1 VSIIRSFRPKLRRP
15 GAERRAPLTLL
26 ALGLVLGLSALAASA
41 QATPSYTV
49 QVTTNA
55 DLGRVTSAASGDTTF
70 RVDPTTGAVTITNAG
85 GAVRSANT
93 ATRAMVTIGCTGAA
107 GDCSKNINVKL
118 TSAGGPLGRARA
130 LSRITFTM
138 GTAVLAGGPGL
149 PGSGSFTIGPIGL
162 NASKTFFV
170 GGDMGIAAD
179 DSGLATGPAE
189 ADFAVAAGEANPPP
203 AGPTGRF
210 LATIL
215 RQLSI
220 SKTQDLVFGVVSTPN
235 SGNGTVTI
243 DPATGARTT
252 VGAVGF
258 GTPTP
263 TQATFNVTG
272 EGGQAFS
279 VTIPA
284 TFQMTGPQP
293 MTVTTSNS
301 AGATPMLSGALGA
314 QGSFN
319 FGVGGAIA
327 VNATTPTGS
336 YTGNF
341 TVTVAYN

>member
-1 VSIIRSFRPKLRRP
+1 MAISRLFRPNLSRH
-15 GAERRAPLTLL
+15 GAAR
-26 ALGLVLGLSALAASA
+26 ALGLGLAFVLGAVAGAA

-49 QVTTNA
+49 QVTANA
-55 DLGRVTSAASGDTTF
+55 DLGKVTSAASGDTNF
-70 RVDPTTGAVTITNAG
+70 RIDPTTGNVTITNAG
-85 GAVRSANT
+85 GAVRSTNS
-93 ATRAMVTIGCTGAA
+93 ATRAMVTISCTGAT
-107 GDCSKNINVKL
+107 GDCSKNINVQL

-130 LSRITFTM
+130 LTRITFTM
-138 GTAVLAGGPGL
+138 GSAVLAGGPGL

-162 NASKTFFV
+162 NSSKTFFV
-170 GGDMGIAAD
+170 GADFAIAAD
-179 DSGLATGPAE
+179 DSGLSTGPAE
-189 ADFAVAAGEANPPP
+189 ADFTVFTAEAP
-203 AGPTGRF
+203 ATATSGPTGRF

-220 SKTQDLVFGVVSTPN
+220 SKTQDLVFGVVSTPTT
-235 SGNGTVTI
+235 GNGTFTI

-263 TQATFNVTG
+263 TRATFAVTG

-284 TFQMTGPQP
+284 TFQMTGPQA
-293 MTVTTSNS
+293 MTVTTTNS
-301 AGATPMLSGALGA
+301 AGAAPLLSGAIGS

-319 FGVGGAIA
+319 FGVGGQIP
-327 VNATTPTGS
+327 VNATTPNGS

>member
-1 VSIIRSFRPKLRRP
+1 V
-15 GAERRAPLTLL
+15 
-26 ALGLVLGLSALAASA
+26 LVLAAIVGPA
-41 QATPSYTV
+41 RATPNYTV

-55 DLGRVTSAASGDTTF
+55 DLGRVTSAASGDTNF
-70 RVDPTTGAVTITNAG
+70 RVDPTTGNVTITNGG
-85 GAVRSANT
+85 GAVRSSNG
-93 ATRAMVTIGCTGAA
+93 ATRAMVTISCTGAT
-107 GDCSKNINVKL
+107 GDCSKNINVQL

-130 LSRITFTM
+130 LTRLTFTM

-162 NASKTFFV
+162 NSSKTFFV
-170 GGDMGIAAD
+170 GADMAIAAD

-189 ADFAVAAGEANPPP
+189 ADFSVFTAEAPTSPTS
-203 AGPTGRF
+203 GPNGRF

-220 SKTQDLVFGVVSTPN
+220 TKTQDLVFGVVSTPT

-284 TFQMTGPQP
+284 TFQMTGPQS
-293 MTVTTSNS
+293 MTVTTTNS
-301 AGATPMLSGALGA
+301 AGAAPMLGGALGS

-319 FGVGGAIA
+319 FGVGGQIA
-327 VNATTPTGS
+327 VNSTTPNGS

>member
-1 VSIIRSFRPKLRRP
+1 M
-15 GAERRAPLTLL
+15 
-26 ALGLVLGLSALAASA
+26 
-41 QATPSYTV
+41 
-49 QVTTNA
+49 QVTTNV
-55 DLGRVTSAASGDTTF
+55 DLGRVTSAATGDTDF
-70 RVDPTTGAVTITNAG
+70 RVDPTTGAVTVISGT
-85 GAVRSANT
+85 AVRSGSGA
-93 ATRAMVTIGCTGAA
+93 ARAMVTISCTGAT

-118 TSAGGPLGRARA
+118 TSAGGPVGRARA
-130 LSRITFTM
+130 LSRITFQM
-138 GTAVLAGGPGL
+138 GTAVLAGAPGL

-162 NASKTFFV
+162 NSSKTFFV
-170 GGDMGIAAD
+170 GADFTIAGD
-179 DSGLATGPAE
+179 DSALPTGLAE
-189 ADFAVAAGEANPPP
+189 ADFAVAAGEAASPP

-210 LATIL
+210 TATVL

-220 SKTQDLVFGVVSTPN
+220 TKTQDLVFGVVSTPT

-263 TQATFNVTG
+263 SQATFNVTG

-284 TFQMTGPQP
+284 TFQMSGPQA

-301 AGATPMLSGALGA
+301 AGAAPLLSGALGS
-314 QGSFN
+314 QGAFN
-319 FGVGGAIA
+319 FGVGGTIA
-327 VNATTPTGS
+327 VNSTTPNGS

>member
-1 VSIIRSFRPKLRRP
+1 M
-15 GAERRAPLTLL
+15 
-26 ALGLVLGLSALAASA
+26 LAAVAGSA

-49 QVTTNA
+49 QVTSNA
-55 DLGRVTSAASGDTTF
+55 DLGRVTSAASGDTNF
-70 RVDPTTGAVTITNAG
+70 RIDPTTGNVTITNAG
-85 GAVRSANT
+85 GAVRSSNG
-93 ATRAMVTIGCTGAA
+93 ATRAMVTISCTGAA
-107 GDCSKNINVKL
+107 GDCSKNINVQL
-118 TSAGGPLGRARA
+118 ASAGGPLGRARA
-130 LSRITFTM
+130 LTRISFAM
-138 GTAVLAGGPGL
+138 GSAVLAGGPGL
-149 PGSGSFTIGPIGL
+149 PGSGSFTIAPIGL
-162 NASKTFFV
+162 NSSKTFFV
-170 GGDMGIAAD
+170 GADMAIAAD
-179 DSGLATGPAE
+179 DSGLATGLAE
-189 ADFAVAAGEANPPP
+189 ADFLVVGDEKARHRRER
-203 AGPTGRF
+203 PTGRF
-210 LATIL
+210 LATVL

-220 SKTQDLVFGVVSTPN
+220 SKTQDLVFGVVATPT

-284 TFQMTGPQP
+284 SFQMTGPQP
-293 MTVTTSNS
+293 MTVTTTNS
-301 AGATPMLSGALGA
+301 AGAAPLLSGALGS
-314 QGSFN
+314 QGAFN

-327 VNATTPTGS
+327 VNSTTPTGS